1 MSFYALHPSP
11 DLACK
16 EALHAWWDNGFSED
30 EINQIITFGENKIT
44 SEGKDGLVG
53 TNSNGSGVNHSIR
66 NSKVCWIDN
75 NQIPWL
81 YPRIG
86 WIARQLNGQ
95 FFQYDITGLNDD
107 LQYTV
112 YNSDVE
118 GHYDWH
124 MDKGL
129 STDGSPPRKL
139 SLVVM
144 LSDPSEYEGG
154 DLEIIT
160 GNNSQILDKKKGMVH
175 AFPSF
180 LLHRVTP
187 VTKGTRRSL
196 VIWLCGPK
204 WR

>member
-1 MSFYALHPSP
+1 MSFYSLQPSA

-16 EALHAWWDNGFSED
+16 ETLYAWWDNGFSDD
-30 EINQIITFGENKIT
+30 EISRII
-44 SEGKDGLVG
+44 SEGESRIQTEGQDGSVG
-53 TNSNGSGVNHSIR
+53 MTANDSGVNPDIR
-66 NSKVCWIDN
+66 TSKVAWFKQSDA
-75 NQIPWL
+75 PWL
-81 YPRIG
+81 YDKVG

-95 FFQYDITGLNDD
+95 YFQYDVTGFNDD

-112 YNSDVE
+112 YNSE
-118 GHYDWH
+118 LNGHYDWH
-124 MDKGL
+124 MDKGY
-129 STDGSPPRKL
+129 SQNGSPPRKL
-139 SLVVM
+139 SLVVL
-144 LSDPSEYEGG
+144 LSDPDEYEGG

-160 GNNSQILDKKKGMVH
+160 GNNSQVLEKKKGLVH

-180 LLHRVTP
+180 VLHRVTP